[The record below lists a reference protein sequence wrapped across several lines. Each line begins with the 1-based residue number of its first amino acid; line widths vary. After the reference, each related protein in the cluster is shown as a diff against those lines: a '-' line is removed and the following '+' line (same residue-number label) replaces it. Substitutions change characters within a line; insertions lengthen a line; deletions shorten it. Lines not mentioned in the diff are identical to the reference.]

1 MSTDAS
7 PGAFPGIESGQ
18 TAVVTGAGGG
28 IGEATVRLLAGA
40 GVRVVAVDLKDP
52 EPDLL
57 AAGDIVFLRE
67 DLTDHEAIR
76 RILSAIPGDGA
87 LDYLVNAAGVA
98 WFERD
103 GSALDIGEDVWQSV
117 MSINFGAMRRLSVAS
132 VERLRRGSGR
142 SMVHVASIAGLR
154 SMDSPLDA
162 YQVSK
167 AAVISMSRA
176 LCLDLA
182 ADRIRSNTVC
192 PGAVLSPMIE
202 YLYDEDPSRRAR
214 MEDKTPLGRLGT
226 PADMAD
232 AIAFLLSARASFI
245 TGTDLVV
252 DGGWIAQIR

>member
-1 MSTDAS
+1 MST
-7 PGAFPGIESGQ
+7 GAIPGIESGQ
-18 TAVVTGAGGG
+18 TALVTGAGGG

-40 GVRVVAVDLKDP
+40 GVRVVAVDIKDP
-52 EPDLL
+52 APDLL
-57 AAGDIVFLRE
+57 DAGDIVFRRE
-67 DLTDHEAIR
+67 DLTDPEAIP
-76 RILSAIPGDGA
+76 RILGAIPGDGA

-103 GSALDIGEDVWQSV
+103 GSALDIDEDVWQSV
-117 MSINFGAMRRLSVAS
+117 MSINFGTMRRLSVAS
-132 VERLRRGSGR
+132 AERLRRGTGR

-167 AAVISMSRA
+167 AAVISLSRA

-202 YLYDEDPSRRAR
+202 HLYEGDPERRTR

-226 PADMAD
+226 PADMAE

>member
-1 MSTDAS
+1 MSM
-7 PGAFPGIESGQ
+7 GAIPGIDPGQ
-18 TAVVTGAGGG
+18 IALVTGAGGG

-40 GVRVVAVDLKDP
+40 GVRVVAVDVKDP
-52 EPDLL
+52 VPELL
-57 AAGDIVFLRE
+57 GAGDIAFVRE
-67 DLTDHEAIR
+67 DLTDPEAIP
-76 RILSAIPGDGA
+76 RILSAVPGDGA
-87 LDYLVNAAGVA
+87 LDYLVNTAGVA

-103 GSALDIGEDVWQSV
+103 GSALDIGEDVWESV
-117 MSINFGAMRRLSVAS
+117 MAINFGAMRRLSVAAT
-132 VERLRRGSGR
+132 EPLRRGTGR

-167 AAVISMSRA
+167 AAVISLSRA

-182 ADRIRSNTVC
+182 VDRIRSNTVC
-192 PGAVLSPMIE
+192 PGAVLSPMIG
-202 YLYDEDPSRRAR
+202 YLYDEDPSRRTR

-226 PADMAD
+226 PEDMAE
-232 AIAFLLSARASFI
+232 AIVFLLSARASFI